1 MDFFGFIRKY
11 TGLLLMVFIVIGYLF
26 PQMAIF
32 KPSLSWLL
40 IIMLFISLLK
50 IDLHFHRF
58 LRPGLLLYGF
68 FNWLV
73 LPVIIMFL
81 SQGLSHEYRIGLLI
95 AIITPTALGSPVI
108 ISLLDGDLEFV
119 LTQVILYN
127 LLAPL
132 SFAFLPLLYFRGA
145 DVQIP
150 VLTILINVA
159 RIIGIPLMLSL
170 ITKKS
175 VKAKEFI
182 LSKFSK
188 FVPLMVIFLAMVVV
202 ASASNQIRETHPQT
216 VVIIFSITLLA
227 SALLYLIGFIIGKGE
242 QKKTLPVALGHKN
255 TGLAI
260 IVCLNSFSPL
270 VALPSIFYII
280 SHHIMNAIILQINA
294 RKRG

>member
-1 MDFFGFIRKY
+1 MDFFGFVRKY

-32 KPSLSWLL
+32 KSSLSWLL

-50 IDLHFHRF
+50 IDLHLHRF
-58 LRPGLLLYGF
+58 FRPGLLLYGL
-68 FNWLV
+68 FNWIV
-73 LPVIIMFL
+73 LPTIIMFL
-81 SQGLSHEYRIGLLI
+81 SKGLAHEYRIGLLI

-108 ISLLDGDLEFV
+108 ISLLDGDLEFI

-132 SFAFLPLLYFRGA
+132 SFAFLPLLYFQGA
-145 DVQIP
+145 NVEIP
-150 VLTILINVA
+150 VITILLNVGK
-159 RIIGIPLMLSL
+159 IILIPLVLSL
-170 ITKKS
+170 LVKRNL
-175 VKAKEFI
+175 KAKEFI
-182 LSKFSK
+182 INKFSK

-202 ASASNQIRETHPQT
+202 ASASNQIRATHPKT
-216 VVIIFSITLLA
+216 VMIIFSLTLLA
-227 SALLYLIGFIIGKGE
+227 SALLYLIGFLLGKGE
-242 QKKTLPVALGHKN
+242 QKRTLPVALGHKN

-280 SHHIMNAIILQINA
+280 SHHIMNAIILQINSK
-294 RKRG
+294 RK